1 METELQLFT
10 NRYQRFHPSQ
20 GAPVRTT
27 VGAPRFPLPYELAG
41 FAKLLAPSYAM
52 LKMAEGPYRHIYLER
67 LEAHGVDLIS
77 EQFAEIADM
86 AGDDRLVLLCFC
98 DLSVPPPDNWC
109 HRRMFAAWWEEQTGQ
124 EVRELGERRERAA
137 ALTLFD

>member
-1 METELQLFT
+1 MGSGPALRCARF
-10 NRYQRFHPSQ
+10 QRFHPSQ

-27 VGAPRFPLPYELAG
+27 VGAPRFQLPYELAG
-41 FAKLLAPSYAM
+41 FARLLAPSYAM

-67 LEAHGVDLIS
+67 LEAAGVDLIS
-77 EQFAEIADM
+77 EQLAEIADV

-109 HRRMFAAWWEEQTGQ
+109 HRRMFAAWWETGQ
-124 EVRELGERRERAA
+124 DVRELAERREPPAP
-137 ALTLFD
+137 TLFD

>member
-1 METELQLFT
+1 MQLFT
-10 NRYQRFHPSQ
+10 NRYQRFRPDQ
-20 GAPVRTT
+20 GVPVRTT
-27 VGAPRFPLPYELAG
+27 VGAPRFPLPYGLAG

-67 LEAHGVDLIS
+67 LTAAGVDLIY
-77 EQFAEIADM
+77 EQLAEIAGQ
-86 AGDDRLVLLCFC
+86 AGSRLVLLCFC

-109 HRRMFAAWWEEQTGQ
+109 HRRMFAAWWEEQTGHD
-124 EVRELGERRERAA
+124 VPELGERRSPP